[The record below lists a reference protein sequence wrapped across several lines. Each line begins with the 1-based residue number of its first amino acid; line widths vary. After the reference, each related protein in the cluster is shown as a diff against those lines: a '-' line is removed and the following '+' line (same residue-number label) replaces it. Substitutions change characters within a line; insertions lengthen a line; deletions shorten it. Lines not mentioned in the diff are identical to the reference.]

1 MYINNVNC
9 DIIEMACRQLGATK
23 VSKING
29 SLYQFEFDIG
39 TDCKLAYSFNVNH
52 KNEYSLHRTAPYSF
66 FKGKI
71 ATARE
76 VIDLVKS
83 DLARFKNAANST
95 NFAEFIETINEIH
108 AIGEDMDH
116 MFLHFNVDKEALSAI
131 RDELKIIRGQ
141 IDKVK
146 TDAEKIH
153 VHPVTE

>member
-1 MYINNVNC
+1 MYFNNVNC
-9 DIIEMACRQLGATK
+9 DIIEMACRQLGATR

-29 SLYQFEFDIG
+29 SLYHFEFDIG
-39 TDCKLAYSFNVNH
+39 SDCKLSYSFNVNH
-52 KNEYSLHRTAPYSF
+52 KNEYSLRRTAPYYF

-71 ATARE
+71 TTVRE

-146 TDAEKIH
+146 TDAEKIY

>member
-1 MYINNVNC
+1 M
-9 DIIEMACRQLGATK
+9 
-23 VSKING
+23 
-29 SLYQFEFDIG
+29 
-39 TDCKLAYSFNVNH
+39 AYSFNVNH

-83 DLARFKNAANST
+83 DLTRFKNAANST
-95 NFAEFIETINEIH
+95 NFEEFIEMINEIH

-116 MFLHFNVDKEALSAI
+116 MFLHFNVDKEALTSI
-131 RDELKIIRGQ
+131 REELKIIREQ

-153 VHPVTE
+153 VHPISE

>member
-1 MYINNVNC
+1 M
-9 DIIEMACRQLGATK
+9 
-23 VSKING
+23 
-29 SLYQFEFDIG
+29 
-39 TDCKLAYSFNVNH
+39 AYSFNVNH

-146 TDAEKIH
+146 TDAEKIY

>member
-1 MYINNVNC
+1 M
-9 DIIEMACRQLGATK
+9 
-23 VSKING
+23 
-29 SLYQFEFDIG
+29 
-39 TDCKLAYSFNVNH
+39 AYSFNVNH

>member
-1 MYINNVNC
+1 M
-9 DIIEMACRQLGATK
+9 
-23 VSKING
+23 
-29 SLYQFEFDIG
+29 
-39 TDCKLAYSFNVNH
+39 AYSFNVNH

-131 RDELKIIRGQ
+131 RDDLNRRRQ
-141 IDKVK
+141 AAFSSSSSVRSA
-146 TDAEKIH
+146 TSAM
-153 VHPVTE
+153 PVYR